1 MKLGLGLYRDIL
13 TAENV
18 RFAKQCGAT
27 HIVAHIPG
35 NFTKGKKIITSD
47 LAGAGFGYSDG
58 DDPIWSYEGLRDLK
72 AMVNSEG
79 MELEALEN
87 FAPAHWYDVL
97 LDGPKKKQQMEHLKQ
112 IIRDVGRVGIPI
124 MGYCFTVAGTW
135 GRTEAPRARGKSMS
149 VGFDNPVQPPIP
161 AGMVWNMV
169 YDADLFDADNPKGVV
184 PPVSAQEIWQRFGDF
199 VGEMMPVAEEAGV
212 KLALHP
218 DDPPLPALRG
228 ASRLVYSQNDYQRVL
243 DLSSSPANTME
254 FCVGTLSEMPNA
266 DIYDMVDRYSKTGRI
281 GYVHF
286 RNVQGKAPN
295 YHEMWIDDGD
305 TDMIRVMEILK
316 RNQFDG
322 VLIPDHTPLLNCE
335 GPWHAGM
342 AYTLGY
348 MKAVLAML
356 ER

>member
-1 MKLGLGLYRDIL
+1 
-13 TAENV
+13 
-18 RFAKQCGAT
+18 
-27 HIVAHIPG
+27 
-35 NFTKGKKIITSD
+35 
-47 LAGAGFGYSDG
+47 
-58 DDPIWSYEGLRDLK
+58 
-72 AMVNSEG
+72 
-79 MELEALEN
+79 
-87 FAPAHWYDVL
+87 
-97 LDGPKKKQQMEHLKQ
+97 
-112 IIRDVGRVGIPI
+112 
-124 MGYCFTVAGTW
+124 
-135 GRTEAPRARGKSMS
+135 
-149 VGFDNPVQPPIP
+149 
-161 AGMVWNMV
+161 
-169 YDADLFDADNPKGVV
+169 
-184 PPVSAQEIWQRFGDF
+184 
-199 VGEMMPVAEEAGV
+199 MMPVAEEAGV

-228 ASRLVYSQNDYQRVL
+228 ASRLVYSQDDYQRVL

-266 DIYDMVDRYSKTGRI
+266 DIYDMVERYSKTGRI

>member
-149 VGFDNPVQPPIP
+149 VGFDNPCSHRSRRAWSGTWSMMLISLMRTTPR
-161 AGMVWNMV
+161 
-169 YDADLFDADNPKGVV
+169 
-184 PPVSAQEIWQRFGDF
+184 VSSRQSRRRRSGSA
-199 VGEMMPVAEEAGV
+199 
-212 KLALHP
+212 LA
-218 DDPPLPALRG
+218 
-228 ASRLVYSQNDYQRVL
+228 
-243 DLSSSPANTME
+243 
-254 FCVGTLSEMPNA
+254 TLWA
-266 DIYDMVDRYSKTGRI
+266 K
-281 GYVHF
+281 
-286 RNVQGKAPN
+286 
-295 YHEMWIDDGD
+295 
-305 TDMIRVMEILK
+305 
-316 RNQFDG
+316 
-322 VLIPDHTPLLNCE
+322 
-335 GPWHAGM
+335 
-342 AYTLGY
+342 
-348 MKAVLAML
+348 
-356 ER
+356 